1 MECSRSGCLT
11 EKQLT
16 QTMHRNKG
24 NATAISLAAL
34 TSVTQFKSYCVKSE
48 MREVLLT
55 SQRGSLTGEHLTISW
70 VQVLQ
75 FDLTVSNTCSF
86 TAVLIGNGV
95 ESTWL
100 AFFFFC
106 YWSIC
111 SVLGCCAVGW
121 LRASGCEGTSPHT
134 PWLWGIGPTQLQ
146 MPWNSACSQIGI
158 KPCSSNS
165 LSLQLN
171 RECALP
177 SLFPQTYGDSI
188 KTAIQS
194 RRSMPSS
201 LGIYQ

>member
-70 VQVLQ
+70 VQVRQ

-86 TAVLIGNGV
+86 TAVLICNGV
-95 ESTWL
+95 ESTSL
-100 AFFFFC
+100 AFFFLLLEHLF
-106 YWSIC
+106 S
-111 SVLGCCAVGW
+111 SRL
-121 LRASGCEGTSPHT
+121 LRRGVAEGQ
-134 PWLWGIGPTQLQ
+134 WLWGYQPTHSMALGNRAYTTADA
-146 MPWNSACSQIGI
+146 M
-158 KPCSSNS
+158 K
-165 LSLQLN
+165 LSLQPN
-171 RECALP
+171 RNKTLQFQFLVPPAQLWVC
-177 SLFPQTYGDSI
+177 SSI
-188 KTAIQS
+188 S
-194 RRSMPSS
+194 VSPDLRR
-201 LGIYQ
+201 

>member
-86 TAVLIGNGV
+86 TAVLICNGV
-95 ESTWL
+95 ESTSL
-100 AFFFFC
+100 AFFFLLLEHLF
-106 YWSIC
+106 S
-111 SVLGCCAVGW
+111 SRL
-121 LRASGCEGTSPHT
+121 LRRGVAEGQ
-134 PWLWGIGPTQLQ
+134 WLWGYQPTHSMALGNRAYTTADA
-146 MPWNSACSQIGI
+146 M
-158 KPCSSNS
+158 K
-165 LSLQLN
+165 LSLQPN
-171 RECALP
+171 RNKTLQFQFLVPPAQLWVCSSISVSPDLRRC
-177 SLFPQTYGDSI
+177 I